1 MRQDVIMEGWR
12 RFLKEEKAR
21 GTRLDDSEV
30 CLRVSISPGSD
41 AEFTMYTPG
50 KGTAAQMISDLQII
64 GEVTLS
70 SLKSDGPCLKGDG
83 MNPSWHI
90 EAIHT
95 DEKFRNVGYGGLL
108 YGFAFYVADQN
119 NAGLTSDK
127 NVGSKED
134 AVDKWKSFEKNSQTF
149 DKVETPAGNDTFDYD
164 EDTPDPDDDCD
175 VLVSDSDNATDYSL
189 DHKNPQIYEQSIA
202 TYEANHM
209 DFLDEVLNSGFM
221 NDREFNK
228 FLDQAAFASFKRNYD
243 ESV

>member
-1 MRQDVIMEGWR
+1 MNQKLIMENWR
-12 RFLKEEKAR
+12 RFLKEEETR
-21 GTRLDDSEV
+21 GTRLDDSQV

-50 KGTAAQMISDLQII
+50 QGLEVAQMIADLQII

-70 SLKSDGPCLKGDG
+70 SLKSDGPCLKANG
-83 MNPSWHI
+83 MNPSWHV

-95 DEKFRNVGYGGLL
+95 AEKFRNVGYGGLL

-134 AVDKWKSFEKNSQTF
+134 AVVKWKSFEKNTQTF
-149 DKVETPAGNDTFDYD
+149 DKVETPDGNDTFDYD
-164 EDTPDPDDDCD
+164 ESTPDPDDDCD
-175 VLVSDSDNATDYSL
+175 VLAGADENATDHSFG
-189 DHKNPQIYEQSIA
+189 HTNPQIYEQSIA

-209 DFLDEVLNSGFM
+209 DFLDQVVDSGFM
-221 NDREFNK
+221 NEREFSK
-228 FLDQAAFASFKRNYD
+228 FLDQAAFASFKRNYND
-243 ESV
+243 